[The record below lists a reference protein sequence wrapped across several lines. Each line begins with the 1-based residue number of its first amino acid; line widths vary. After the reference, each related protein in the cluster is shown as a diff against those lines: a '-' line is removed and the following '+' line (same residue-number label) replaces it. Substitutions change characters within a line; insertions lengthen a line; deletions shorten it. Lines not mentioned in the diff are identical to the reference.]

1 MSTAMNLDRPLDE
14 IISDKRKQHK
24 RSGGIARRGGRTNGT
39 GPVRNGRPPR
49 AQPTVVPVP
58 TAKSLQLPPQMGP
71 GSKIIVSNLPSD
83 VTENQ
88 IRELFS
94 TTVGPV
100 TKVTLSY
107 DNRGTSKGTAQVEF
121 RKNEDSTKAFQQ
133 YNKRLIDQTCPNRS
147 PLGPLPRSFR
157 GLASTNLSRVVGSRT
172 LHLAILSAR
181 NNSMD
186 RAGSRKLW
194 FHEAIA
200 SS

>member
-39 GPVRNGRPPR
+39 GPVRNGRPPH
-49 AQPTVVPVP
+49 
-58 TAKSLQLPPQMGP
+58 
-71 GSKIIVSNLPSD
+71 

-133 YNKRLIDQTCPNRS
+133 YNKRLIDQSSLFRS
-147 PLGPLPRSFR
+147 
-157 GLASTNLSRVVGSRT
+157 LSI
-172 LHLAILSAR
+172 H
-181 NNSMD
+181 
-186 RAGSRKLW
+186 
-194 FHEAIA
+194 
-200 SS
+200 